1 MTNKKI
7 VFTDQAP
14 RPIGPYSQA
23 VIFDRLVFI
32 SGQIGIDPQTG
43 ELVSGGVAEETK
55 QIFKNLKEI
64 LSAIGLNFSNIVK
77 TTVYLTDL
85 STFSVMN
92 AVYGE
97 YFESNYPARA
107 TVEVKALPKKAK
119 VEIDAIAV
127 LE

>member
-1 MTNKKI
+1 MQNKKI

-32 SGQIGIDPQTG
+32 SGQIGVDPQTG
-43 ELVSGGVAEETK
+43 ELVPGGVAEETR

-64 LSAIGLNFSNIVK
+64 LSAIGLNFSHIVK

-92 AVYGE
+92 AVYSE
-97 YFESNYPARA
+97 YFENSYPARA
-107 TVEVKALPKKAK
+107 TIEVKALPKNAR